1 MPEQEQVE
9 AMIKESVDLLS
20 PFAEADDG
28 KYTKAHCDALGR
40 NEGLFT
46 HLRLVALDSDGDGK
60 LSPDEYE
67 RYCAEGQQLVDA
79 YLSFFI
85 NGGVVSALLFSI
97 VFPMAFDMEIDG
109 LGWDD
114 DYGALGAKQWLGICA
129 YLFSMLSCG
138 MCFVMLVY
146 TGSMYSQ
153 LSFWMPNLN
162 CQLWYVS
169 KVVHMMTT
177 LNTTMVLIYIFTAAA
192 MLFQGLSANAW
203 VGIFGVLPF
212 AMCAG
217 PAAHWYGWFANCIIT
232 PQMQLEARRLLHAKA
247 SERSRSMPG

>member
-1 MPEQEQVE
+1 MDPWNGVSGDLRVARAIASMKANPQRRKLSLKGAMPEQEQVE

-114 DYGALGAKQWLGICA
+114 DYGGALARPPKNRMRCSLLAGAHECAALGAKQWLGICA

-169 KVVHMMTT
+169 KVTLAFCSRASGQQHMQ
-177 LNTTMVLIYIFTAAA
+177 AE
-192 MLFQGLSANAW
+192 
-203 VGIFGVLPF
+203 
-212 AMCAG
+212 
-217 PAAHWYGWFANCIIT
+217 PAPI
-232 PQMQLEARRLLHAKA
+232 P
-247 SERSRSMPG
+247 